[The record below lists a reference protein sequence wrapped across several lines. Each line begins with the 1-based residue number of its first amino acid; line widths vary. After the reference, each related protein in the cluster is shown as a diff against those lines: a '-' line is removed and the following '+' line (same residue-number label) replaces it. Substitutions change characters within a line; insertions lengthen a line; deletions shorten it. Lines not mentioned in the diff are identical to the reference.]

1 MTVSLNC
8 SYFQQSANSISD
20 ISNYDQFYGGLMV
33 QIGMLF
39 FLIYNIV
46 MCIFSCISK
55 GAKSLQFVSGEDVM
69 IVPFNGCVD

>member
-20 ISNYDQFYGGLMV
+20 ISNYDQFYGGLMEC
-33 QIGMLF
+33 F

-55 GAKSLQFVSGEDVM
+55 GAKSLQFVSGEDVVV
-69 IVPFNGCVD
+69 VPFDGCVD